1 MNKDEKRH
9 YEKLSQIGCIVCRN
23 LGFGYSAPHI
33 HHIRNGVGL
42 AMRSHWSLAIPLCAL
57 HHQHG
62 GHGVALHA
70 GQKTF
75 ERKYGTEAELLAE
88 TLNLIKD
95 NL

>member
-1 MNKDEKRH
+1 
-9 YEKLSQIGCIVCRN
+9 
-23 LGFGYSAPHI
+23 
-33 HHIRNGVGL
+33 
-42 AMRSHWSLAIPLCAL
+42 
-57 HHQHG
+57 
-62 GHGVALHA
+62 VALHA